1 MENYLFTTELD
12 KQPTHI
18 EFLSLRN
25 LYLPFIGHQAVTFYN
40 YLIDHNFIANGSVGM
55 TKIEEASI
63 YTGLTMHEIDQSLKR
78 LEAVGLLR
86 TFQSADSKKIIFS
99 IIQPLTPEKVR
110 RNPVLYKAIT
120 AKIGKV
126 QFERIFFIT
135 KNRELSKSEFK
146 ETTSKYHDIFTFMS
160 ENVEQKSDDTL
171 DMPMTDIKNIDQAI
185 QALTSA
191 QFIKYIT
198 ARDASPSQIHL
209 AQRLVSTGLTSEG
222 INHIIKYSYD
232 LNGKVVGNHIEKIG
246 LDFISKGMFNPTE
259 IAIELANA
267 MENKNR
273 ASENPFYSEKR
284 EEKIVQ
290 ETPEEHAHNDKW
302 MDLFNSLGGEL

>member
-1 MENYLFTTELD
+1 MENYLFTTELE

-25 LYLPFIGHQAVTFYN
+25 LYLPFIGHQSVTFYN

-55 TKIEEASI
+55 TKIEEASTH
-63 YTGLTMHEIDQSLKR
+63 TGLTMHEIDQSLKR

-86 TFQSADSKKIIFS
+86 TFQSADSNKTIFS
-99 IIQPLTPEKVR
+99 IIKPLTPEKLR

-146 ETTSKYHDIFTFMS
+146 ETTSKYHDIFAFMD
-160 ENVEQKSDDTL
+160 ENIEQKSDDTL
-171 DMPMTDIKNIDQAI
+171 DIPMIEIKDIDQAI
-185 QALTSA
+185 KVLTSA

-222 INHIIKYSYD
+222 INHIIKYTYD

-246 LDFISKGMFNPTE
+246 LDFISKGMFSPKE
-259 IAIELANA
+259 IVVELANA

-273 ASENPFYSEKR
+273 AVKNPFYSEKR
-284 EEKIVQ
+284 EEKIIQ

-302 MDLFNSLGGEL
+302 MELFNSLGGEL